1 MSLYR
6 WNGKTGVMCGRPLA
20 GLIKQ
25 DTGVAESFFTKAGA
39 TCAKSTAACAVATAE
54 LKRLRK

>member
-1 MSLYR
+1 
-6 WNGKTGVMCGRPLA
+6 MCGRPLA

-39 TCAKSTAACAVATAE
+39 TCAKSTAAYAVATAE